1 MSELDALARAES
13 GARARVVRARVP
25 VALARAGAVRARVV
39 RGRAP
44 VALAL
49 FHIFTEIGFCTCN
62 RQPGKLWPAL
72 ARKADTIINRRMIL
86 SIGGCYYQ

>member
-1 MSELDALARAES
+1 MRAV
-13 GARARVVRARVP
+13 RARVVRARVP

-39 RGRAP
+39 RARAP

-49 FHIFTEIGFCTCN
+49 IHMPLIFTEIGFCTCN